1 MEKFNINRLKR
12 NADSIKK
19 KLKVVGDMTIAKDDL
34 LVMFPTRYIDKKLCF
49 IGNDVKVIGLYA
61 VIDYS
66 NNYGVVSAPIFQ
78 NLSPNNIS
86 DVEVNNVSYK
96 LLLFDKDAPFLSSNK
111 LIVSDSFIYNE
122 FSELFLSGNIPWYIN
137 YQDLVSVFLE
147 TKKYANSNIGND
159 SMAFEILTSIV
170 SRDPSNKRV
179 YFRQILNKHEDINP
193 AFIGLNNLYYSF
205 DNTGAKILGNYFGE
219 GVIAAIIDKEKK
231 TSATSEILR
240 A

>member
-1 MEKFNINRLKR
+1 
-12 NADSIKK
+12 
-19 KLKVVGDMTIAKDDL
+19 
-34 LVMFPTRYIDKKLCF
+34 
-49 IGNDVKVIGLYA
+49 
-61 VIDYS
+61 
-66 NNYGVVSAPIFQ
+66 
-78 NLSPNNIS
+78 
-86 DVEVNNVSYK
+86 
-96 LLLFDKDAPFLSSNK
+96 
-111 LIVSDSFIYNE
+111 
-122 FSELFLSGNIPWYIN
+122 
-137 YQDLVSVFLE
+137 
-147 TKKYANSNIGND
+147 
-159 SMAFEILTSIV
+159 MAFEILTSIV